1 MDKSNLD
8 NSFLE
13 GYFDNQIMNDNS
25 CRNSINRNEHDLHLN
40 VNNHIPNAQPNTGIP
55 DGRSH
60 QGMSLVQ
67 QTNEQPPP
75 QRSDCMHQA
84 RTSAPQPGYSG
95 ISSRTH
101 TVPGTGDYSGFNRST
116 PQNGY
121 QGQSEAPA
129 TYSRINYPLQDD
141 HQNGY
146 VANTSSVLGSGQQ
159 HQYLAGGQLPVH
171 TNIQPLQFQIS
182 YPAQASTSSFYD
194 GYPASTVNT
203 HPTNVNNHV
212 GLSGSANSTGYEA
225 LSMACDYNI
234 PVGQSM
240 PYNHQNVIPLP
251 VASYSSHGTSNSI
264 ASTSGMQMDQ
274 FMAQLRPQTDR
285 AGVMQQTELSTL
297 WNQMAN
303 PMPCNSGIVVPQHM
317 QAHGSS
323 AVTTSD
329 EKKPSAS
336 YLRLIADALLA
347 SEQGMLVVGEICEAI
362 MNKYAYYRNCNPT
375 WKGGI
380 RHNLSVNNCFY
391 MAKASNM
398 GRGHL
403 WAIHYSCLDY
413 FRKGTYD
420 RRAVNQIVQHWHN
433 QNGSKNTAA
442 NEQSSSQLTVGD
454 PPAATDGSHSSSPS
468 IVTASSAQQEDA
480 PAPQD

>member
-1 MDKSNLD
+1 MDNSNLD

-13 GYFDNQIMNDNS
+13 GSFVNQIMSDNS

-60 QGMSLVQ
+60 QGMS
-67 QTNEQPPP
+67 PP

-84 RTSAPQPGYSG
+84 RTSAPQPGYSA
-95 ISSRTH
+95 ISSSTH
-101 TVPGTGDYSGFNRST
+101 TVPERGEYSGFNPGT

-121 QGQSEAPA
+121 QRLSEAPA
-129 TYSRINYPLQDD
+129 SFSRSNYSSQDD
-141 HQNGY
+141 HQIGY
-146 VANTSSVLGSGQQ
+146 VANPSSVIGNGRQDQ
-159 HQYLAGGQLPVH
+159 HFVAASQLPDH
-171 TNIQPLQFQIS
+171 TNIKPWQFQNTYS
-182 YPAQASTSSFYD
+182 AQASTSSFYD

-203 HPTNVNNHV
+203 HLTNVNNHV

-240 PYNHQNVIPLP
+240 PYHHQNVIPLP
-251 VASYSSHGTSNSI
+251 VASYSSHGTSNSM

-274 FMAQLRPQTDR
+274 FMAQLRPHTDR
-285 AGVMQQTELSTL
+285 AGVMQQTELSTS

-303 PMPCNSGIVVPQHM
+303 PMPCNPWTVVPQHM
-317 QAHGSS
+317 QAHGSC
-323 AVTTSD
+323 AVTTND

-362 MNKYAYYRNCNPT
+362 MKKYAYYRNCNPT

-403 WAIHYSCLDY
+403 WAIHHSCLDY

-433 QNGSKNTAA
+433 QNGSKNTTA

-454 PPAATDGSHSSSPS
+454 PPAATDGSHPSSPS

-480 PAPQD
+480 PATQD